1 MGDEGQAEAAGTG
14 RVLGVPDHSTGTE
27 VAFLPWWMCAAWG
40 KKINPV
46 SGSVFG
52 VVMKPKAVFS
62 VAAPKQ
68 THGAE
73 RRSLSLNAA
82 VGLHDACTHTRGR
95 TGF

>member
-14 RVLGVPDHSTGTE
+14 RVLGVPGHSTGTE

-52 VVMKPKAVFS
+52 FVMKPKAVFS
-62 VAAPKQ
+62 VAAPK
-68 THGAE
+68 
-73 RRSLSLNAA
+73 
-82 VGLHDACTHTRGR
+82 
-95 TGF
+95 